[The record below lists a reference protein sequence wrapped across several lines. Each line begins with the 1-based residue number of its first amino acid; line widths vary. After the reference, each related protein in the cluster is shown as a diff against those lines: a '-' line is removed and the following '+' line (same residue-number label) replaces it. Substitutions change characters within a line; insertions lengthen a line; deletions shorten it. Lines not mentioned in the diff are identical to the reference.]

1 MGLFDRNNKEYAK
14 IHIEFDID
22 KKGEGMVEVEGD
34 EVSLAAAIGVLIHN
48 MLVKGSDREILE
60 FSILQALEKNKR
72 KDNIHVHEVHISK
85 ENEKEFA
92 QILDKIL
99 KGDK

>member
-48 MLVKGSDREILE
+48 MLMKGFDREILE
-60 FSILQALEKNKR
+60 FSILQALEKNKK

-92 QILDKIL
+92 
-99 KGDK
+99 

>member
-14 IHIEFDID
+14 I
-22 KKGEGMVEVEGD
+22 
-34 EVSLAAAIGVLIHN
+34 
-48 MLVKGSDREILE
+48 
-60 FSILQALEKNKR
+60 
-72 KDNIHVHEVHISK
+72 HISK

>member
-48 MLVKGSDREILE
+48 MLMKGFDRKILE
-60 FSILQALEKNKR
+60 FSILQALENTKK
-72 KDNIHVHEVHISK
+72 KDNIHVHQVHISK